1 MNITVFCGASLGNN
15 ERYRQKAME
24 LGEWIANNNHTLV
37 YGGGKIGLMG
47 LLADT
52 VLENGGNVIG
62 VMPTFLVER
71 EISHSGLNEL
81 VSVDNMSDRKDYMID
96 KGDAFIAL
104 PGGPG
109 TLEEII
115 QVVSWARI
123 GQNDCPCILVNV
135 NGYYD
140 HLEKML
146 EHMVKEEFL
155 TSTDKEKT
163 LFSENLGEIEN
174 FISNYKKPEIRKY
187 V

>member
-1 MNITVFCGASLGNN
+1 MNITVFCGASIGNN
-15 ERYRQKAME
+15 ETYKQKTIE

-37 YGGGKIGLMG
+37 YGCGKVGLMG

-81 VSVDNMSDRKDYMID
+81 ITVDNMSDRKAYMIE

-115 QVVSWARI
+115 QVISWARV
-123 GQNDCPCILVNV
+123 GQNDSPCILVNI

-140 HLEKML
+140 HLKQML